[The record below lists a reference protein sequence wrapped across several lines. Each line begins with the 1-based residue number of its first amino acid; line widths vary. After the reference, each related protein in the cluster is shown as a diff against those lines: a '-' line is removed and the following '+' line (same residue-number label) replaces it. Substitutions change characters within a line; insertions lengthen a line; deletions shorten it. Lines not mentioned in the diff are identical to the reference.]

1 MPIVPPP
8 GLTDHIDTTDKQ
20 INTKKRKKK
29 KKKKA
34 SSHFYVKYLQKKG
47 QQILRSDLICSP
59 VMAIRSISPF
69 SLYNGASI
77 FVIFLLSIG
86 PNFFYVLGDGES
98 MEDGSGAKYPGCSN
112 EFRKVRVRI
121 WLKGAEQPSELGINA
136 RFGEVLPVLQADAV
150 NRQILIANPLN
161 SCAKMSSL
169 EAANAIVLATRG
181 ECTFLE
187 KAKIAQSSGAA
198 GLLLVNTDED
208 LEEMVCSA
216 NDTASDV
223 KIPVVMISSSV
234 GNKIID
240 SLQKKARVDVLLYT
254 PNKPILDM
262 GIAILWIMA
271 VGCTV
276 CAALW
281 GKYISCDKES
291 PEDDDD
297 DGVFEIKAFGAIVFA
312 VVASAALVI
321 LYFFMS
327 AAILWVVVVLFAFA
341 AIEGMHFVAVTL
353 ITRVFKGCERKV
365 KVPLIGE
372 QLILSFIVV
381 PICIFVSVWWVIH
394 QDSPSA
400 FVGQDFMGICLLI
413 TVLQLAQLPNVM
425 VAAALLGMAF
435 FYDIFWVFISPLFFK
450 KSVMITVAK
459 GNENSGGPA
468 IPMVLKMPRHL
479 DAWYGYDMIGFG
491 DILLPGLLVAFSFRY
506 DQIRNKEWSDG
517 YFLWLS
523 IGYACGLTL
532 TYVALYVMNGHGQPA
547 LLYLVPCT
555 LGLILILGAKR
566 RELKDLWSFKAT
578 KKCDT

>member
-1 MPIVPPP
+1 
-8 GLTDHIDTTDKQ
+8 
-20 INTKKRKKK
+20 
-29 KKKKA
+29 
-34 SSHFYVKYLQKKG
+34 
-47 QQILRSDLICSP
+47 
-59 VMAIRSISPF
+59 MAIRSISPF

-86 PNFFYVLGDGES
+86 PNFVYVLGDGES

-112 EFRKVRVRI
+112 KFRKVRVRI

-136 RFGEVLPVLQADAV
+136 KFGEVLPVLQADAV
-150 NRQILIANPLN
+150 KRQILIANPLN

-169 EAANAIVLATRG
+169 EETNAIVLATRG

-234 GNKIID
+234 GSKIID

-262 GIAILWIMA
+262 GILILWIMA
-271 VGCTV
+271 VGCT
-276 CAALW
+276 
-281 GKYISCDKES
+281 DD

-297 DGVFEIKAFGAIVFA
+297 DGVFEIKAYGAIVFV
-312 VVASAALVI
+312 VVASLGLII
-321 LYFFMS
+321 LFFFMS
-327 AAILWVVVVLFAFA
+327 AAILWVVVVLFAIA
-341 AIEGMHFVAVTL
+341 AIEGMHFVVVTL

-372 QLILSFIVV
+372 QLILSFIMV
-381 PICIFVSVWWVIH
+381 PICIFVSVWWAIH

-435 FYDIFWVFISPLFFK
+435 CYDIFWVFISPLFFE

-459 GNENSGGPA
+459 GNNNSGGPA
-468 IPMVLKMPRHL
+468 IPMVLKMPRYL

-506 DQIRNKEWSDG
+506 DQIRNKGWSDG